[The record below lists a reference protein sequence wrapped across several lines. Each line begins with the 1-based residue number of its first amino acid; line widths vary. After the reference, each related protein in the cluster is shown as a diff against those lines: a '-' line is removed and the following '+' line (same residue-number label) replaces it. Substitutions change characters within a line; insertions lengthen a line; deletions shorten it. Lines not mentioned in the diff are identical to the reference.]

1 MLGGSDDE
9 QGVGPLRKRSCHHQ
23 HHYHPLRCSTILRS
37 ARKASQLY
45 TIMEFRKTVIAK
57 VSWCPAFHRVN
68 FFQRMSFKQEM
79 DVTPGIAHCAVM
91 CWRVLNS

>member
-9 QGVGPLRKRSCHHQ
+9 QSVGPLRKQLSPPAPTIPSVAQ
-23 HHYHPLRCSTILRS
+23 ILRS
-37 ARKASQLY
+37 ARKTSQLY

-68 FFQRMSFKQEM
+68 FFQRMSFKQET
-79 DVTPGIAHCAVM
+79 DVTPGIAHCAFM